1 MFSLIVNFIYD
12 KICDFRIDI
21 FLPFLY
27 FFIYSRNNARDYW
40 KYANRESLSKMR
52 LKLEPNL
59 YHNPHTV
66 AANLRDNTTI
76 EERYDP

>member
-1 MFSLIVNFIYD
+1 MNHNLIIS
-12 KICDFRIDI
+12 KQ
-21 FLPFLY
+21 
-27 FFIYSRNNARDYW
+27 FIYSRDHARDYW

-76 EERYDP
+76 EERLDP